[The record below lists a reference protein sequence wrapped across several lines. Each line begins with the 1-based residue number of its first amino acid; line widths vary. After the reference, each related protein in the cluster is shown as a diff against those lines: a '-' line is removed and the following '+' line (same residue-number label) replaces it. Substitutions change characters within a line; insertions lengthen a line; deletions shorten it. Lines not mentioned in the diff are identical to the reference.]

1 MRNGI
6 IIPPYSG
13 RGNLCMLGG
22 IYSRQKCPICG
33 GTFRDDGRKALTC
46 PRHPDQRASQFAVVF
61 KGIYRRFHDYD
72 DAYRFLS
79 GVRFKT
85 DEGSFDRRDYQKDEP
100 LGLANLSENWLKIKQ
115 ETVRPKSYNNLDNYM
130 ARAGKYFGNRNI
142 KTIGYAEIEDFLLA
156 QKVSDKTRSNMKSCL
171 HDFWQW
177 LRKRRVITLAEMPEF
192 PEVPFELGFRAT
204 IAKDVQEAILDEI
217 HRISYTVNPK
227 IWLGIRWLCTYV
239 SIRPGELISL
249 TEGNIDLGNGY
260 LFIPHPKEKKPKL
273 VPLLEEDV
281 EIIRTFPRG
290 VPALPFFRHVAGISG
305 TRENEPFGARYL
317 YKWWQKACSNL
328 GVEGVDL
335 YGGTRHSSAKALR
348 HFCSPEEI
356 KRATMHSTNKA
367 FERYFQMESD
377 DLRTIYG
384 KTRGAKKA
392 LKNFSASQNDNILK
406 YKE

>member
-1 MRNGI
+1 M
-6 IIPPYSG
+6 
-13 RGNLCMLGG
+13 
-22 IYSRQKCPICG
+22 
-33 GTFRDDGRKALTC
+33 
-46 PRHPDQRASQFAVVF
+46 
-61 KGIYRRFHDYD
+61 
-72 DAYRFLS
+72 
-79 GVRFKT
+79 
-85 DEGSFDRRDYQKDEP
+85 
-100 LGLANLSENWLKIKQ
+100 
-115 ETVRPKSYNNLDNYM
+115 
-130 ARAGKYFGNRNI
+130 
-142 KTIGYAEIEDFLLA
+142 
-156 QKVSDKTRSNMKSCL
+156 
-171 HDFWQW
+171 
-177 LRKRRVITLAEMPEF
+177 ITLAEMPEF
-192 PEVPFELGFRAT
+192 PEVPFELGFRNT
-204 IAKDVQEAILDEI
+204 ISKDVQEAILDEI

-290 VPALPFFRHVAGISG
+290 VPALHFFRHVAGISG

-317 YKWWQKACSNL
+317 YKWWQKACANL

-392 LKNFSASQNDNILK
+392 LKNISASKNDKIFKLK
-406 YKE
+406 E